1 METEVTAL
9 VPTYSGDDSAE
20 LAQSIRSLL
29 NQTRVPDDIL
39 VVEDGPIPEELSTAL
54 DRIQSEASVP
64 IRRIVLNE
72 NVGQGGARR
81 VGVEEA
87 NSEFITIHDA
97 DDIAV
102 TERIEWSLQA
112 LEEHDADLV
121 GGYITE
127 FNSDPSQP
135 HAVRKVPCEQDEIRE
150 MAKFRSPINQT
161 TVTAR
166 RSAILDAGNYRSV
179 DRMEDYEL
187 WVRMLVEGF
196 ELRNIPKVLAKV
208 RAGTSMYGRRGGW
221 EYAREEIRIQRHF
234 VDIGFIT
241 RRRGLCNAIFRT
253 VPRLLPTH
261 IRAKLYETFL
271 RHETTPN

>member
-1 METEVTAL
+1 MDAEVTAL
-9 VPTYSGDDSAE
+9 VPTYGGDDSDE
-20 LAQSIRSLL
+20 LSQSIQSLL
-29 NQTRVPDDIL
+29 DQTRSPDEVL
-39 VVEDGPIPEELSTAL
+39 VIEDGPITDELLNTL
-54 DRIQSEASVP
+54 DHIQQEATNPV
-64 IRRIVLNE
+64 RRIALNK
-72 NVGQGGARR
+72 NVGQGEARR

-87 NSEFITIHDA
+87 IGQFVTIHDA

-102 TERIEWSLQA
+102 PDRIERSLQA
-112 LEEHDADLV
+112 LERYDADLV
-121 GGYITE
+121 GGYIEE
-127 FNSDPSQP
+127 FESDPSRP
-135 HAVRKVPCEQDEIRE
+135 HAVREVPCELDEIRE

-196 ELRNIPKVLAKV
+196 ELRNIPEVLAKV

-234 VDIGFIT
+234 RELGFIT
-241 RRRGLCNAIFRT
+241 SRRALLNAVLRT
-253 VPRLLPTH
+253 TPRLLPTRV
-261 IRAKLYETFL
+261 RAKLYETFL
-271 RHETTPN
+271 RDKVG